1 MKQKTQT
8 YHNYLLKQKIV
19 PYMFL
24 APNLIIFSIF
34 IILPA
39 FIGIYYSFTDMTL
52 FTFGTPNFIGFENYI
67 KLFSDE
73 GFMAAMTNTFK
84 LVVVTVPLMF
94 ASSLLVAL
102 LLVQPIKAKG
112 FFRAIYYWPVMI
124 SAIVVGIIWQWML
137 SSNFSLFNT
146 FIKSLGFPASP
157 TLTDPTFAWWT
168 IVLAIIWS
176 RTGYYMII
184 FVAALLSIPETLYEA
199 AEMDGANRF
208 QKFLFVTYPSLKAA
222 RVMVF
227 ILVTME
233 IFKVYPLVVTL
244 TGGGP
249 YDATEFTVQYIYEMA
264 FQRYQVGFAS
274 AMSVVMLFFVT
285 VLTGINFFLSR
296 RGERA

>member
-1 MKQKTQT
+1 MKRKTQT

-52 FTFGTPNFIGFENYI
+52 FTFGTPNFIGFENYLN
-67 KLFSDE
+67 LFSDE
-73 GFMAAMTNTFK
+73 GFMAAMANTFK
-84 LVVVTVPLMF
+84 LVIVTVPLMF

-146 FIKSLGFPASP
+146 FIKSLGFAASP

-168 IVLAIIWS
+168 IVFAIIWS

-199 AEMDGANRF
+199 AEMDGANRI

-285 VLTGINFFLSR
+285 ILTGINFFLSR